1 VLVVALEIR
10 PMPVRLQIQLDM
22 GQDQNGRRITR
33 TRSLNRIKP
42 EISDED
48 LYNIATA
55 LALMQSHPVVAIRK
69 TSQFDYVNV

>member
-1 VLVVALEIR
+1 VALEIR

-55 LALMQSHPVVAIRK
+55 LASMQSHPVVAIRK

>member
-1 VLVVALEIR
+1 MALEIR

-55 LALMQSHPVVAIRK
+55 LASMQSHPVVAIRK

>member
-1 VLVVALEIR
+1 MLVVALEIR

-55 LALMQSHPVVAIRK
+55 LASMQSHPVVAIRK

>member
-1 VLVVALEIR
+1 LVVALEIR

>member
-1 VLVVALEIR
+1 LVVALEIR

-55 LALMQSHPVVAIRK
+55 LASMQSHPVVAIRK

>member
-22 GQDQNGRRITR
+22 GQDQTGRRITR

-55 LALMQSHPVVAIRK
+55 LASMQSHPVVAIRK

>member
-1 VLVVALEIR
+1 MALEIR

>member
-55 LALMQSHPVVAIRK
+55 LASMQSHPVVAIRK